1 MSLYIQGC
9 RQIGHAVGVTILVLG
24 VLAGGAPLALAADES
39 AIAQDYT
46 QNTASTPSGTVVA
59 TRLIGFDDPNERH
72 QVMQALAEWNH
83 ALNGQLRYE
92 FDGEPS
98 GAVLTI
104 ARFADA
110 GLPASGPTANRLA
123 VTQPIGADSALI
135 IVYGDRITRVELRR
149 VVLHEIGH
157 ALGLAHPD
165 SSNLMFARYVG
176 DRQKCVDHGTVEI
189 LATQRQWPVEQ
200 MNWCISADIAARR

>member
-1 MSLYIQGC
+1 M
-9 RQIGHAVGVTILVLG
+9 LVLG
-24 VLAGGAPLALAADES
+24 ALAGSAPLALAADEA
-39 AIAQDYT
+39 AIALAYT
-46 QNTASTPSGTVVA
+46 QNIASAPSGKVVA
-59 TRLIGFDDPNERH
+59 ARLIGFDDPNERH
-72 QVMQALAEWNH
+72 QVLQALAEWNH

-92 FDGEPS
+92 LDGEPS

-104 ARFADA
+104 ARFADT

-123 VTQPIGADSALI
+123 VTQPIAADSALI

-149 VVLHEIGH
+149 VMLHEIGH

-165 SSNLMFARYVG
+165 NSSLMFARYVG

-200 MNWCISADIAARR
+200 MNWCASIETAARH